1 MKKIIIGLIIVSLLI
16 LSGCGNT
23 ITGKVTL
30 DLKDKT
36 INTGGSTQLTVK
48 ATNNGKVTFP
58 GTFKF
63 SADKYIELHY
73 PDLTKL
79 SFELLP
85 GESIERVI
93 EVKGFSD
100 AKRIDSEIKVW
111 IEDLQGKKID
121 DGTIILSIRK

>member
-1 MKKIIIGLIIVSLLI
+1 MKQIIIGLIIVSLLI

-36 INTGGSTQLTVK
+36 VNAGKKTQLTVK

-63 SADKYIELHY
+63 SADKYVELQY
-73 PDLTKL
+73 PDPAKL

-93 EVKGFSD
+93 QVTGFSD
-100 AKRIDSEIKVW
+100 TKRIDSEIKVW
-111 IEDLQGKKID
+111 IEDSEGKKID
-121 DGTIILSIRK
+121 NDAVTLSIRK